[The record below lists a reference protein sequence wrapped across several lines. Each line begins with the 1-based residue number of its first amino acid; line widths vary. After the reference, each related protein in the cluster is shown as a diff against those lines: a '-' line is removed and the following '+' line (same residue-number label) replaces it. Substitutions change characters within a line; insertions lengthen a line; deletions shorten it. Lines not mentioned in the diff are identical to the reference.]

1 MRKTKLF
8 VKMCVLTGVSVI
20 AAALAVEV
28 LCLNIFRKE
37 FTENVRMNLGTIQRG
52 IEDTMKD
59 KNVILRNAVVA
70 LAERPNFVEAMEN
83 EDAILVGRLANEKKA
98 IIGNEIMFVTDQY
111 GRVIAGSG
119 GNFTRGSDIS
129 DMACVKD
136 IVREH
141 MDEAKTYE
149 SKNGVVGYSML
160 SAAAIKD
167 SRGILLGSLVAGYD
181 LSSQSFVDHL
191 KNVYNI
197 EISIIEKDVRV
208 SSTVKDEN
216 GRSWA
221 GSKVTNP
228 EVLQRVGVDGEVYAV
243 DTVLLD
249 VPYLNVYF
257 PLKTEL
263 GKITGMISTFR
274 SKAIIEDT
282 ITRAVSITGVAM
294 LVILAAVC
302 IIAALLII
310 RMLRPL
316 NDVKNTLHNISSGEA
331 DLTKRIELETHD
343 EVGEVVVGFNT
354 FAEKLQHIV
363 REIKGSKDTLHTMGE
378 KLEDSNE
385 DNASS
390 VTEILANIES
400 IHNQINGQK
409 DSVDQ
414 SAGAV
419 DEISANIN
427 SLNSMIENQSSSVE
441 QASAA
446 VEEMIGNIESVN
458 NSMEHMSKSFTD
470 LEQNARSGID
480 ILQEMYSKVQH
491 IESQSQLLQE
501 ANQAIA
507 SIASQT
513 NLLAMNAAI
522 EAAHAGEAGKGF
534 AVVADEI
541 RKLSET
547 STAQSKTI
555 GTQLNEIH
563 DAINDMVSASNKATN
578 AFSVVS
584 DDLKDTDQL
593 VVQIQSAITEQ
604 NEGSRMILDALK
616 AMNDSTH
623 EVKNASKEMNEG
635 NKIILEEMRN
645 LQDSTR
651 VMKDGMDEMHI
662 GAQKITEVSSAL
674 TDITHH
680 IRQSIERMGDQVDL
694 FRV

>member
-1 MRKTKLF
+1 MRNTKLF
-8 VKMCVLTGVSVI
+8 VKMCILTGVAVVV
-20 AAALAVEV
+20 AALAVEV
-28 LCLNIFRKE
+28 ICLNIFRRE
-37 FTENVRMNLGTIQRG
+37 FTGNVRMNLGVIQRG
-52 IEDTMKD
+52 IEDTLKD
-59 KNVILRNAVVA
+59 KNTILRNAVVA
-70 LAERPNFVEAMEN
+70 LAERPNFIEAMEN
-83 EDAILVGRLANEKKA
+83 GDASLIGRLANEKKA
-98 IIGNEIMFVTDQY
+98 IIGNDIMFVTDQF

-119 GNFTRGSDIS
+119 GDFLPGADLS

-141 MDEAKTYE
+141 MNEAKTYE
-149 SKNGVVGYSML
+149 SKSKVVGYAML

-167 SRGILLGSLVAGYD
+167 ERGQLLGSLVAGYD
-181 LSSQSFVDHL
+181 LSAQSFVDHL
-191 KNVYNI
+191 KDVFNI
-197 EISIIEKDVRV
+197 EVTIVENDVRV
-208 SSTVKDEN
+208 SSTVRDAN

-221 GSKVTNP
+221 GSKITNP
-228 EVLQRVGVDGEVYAV
+228 EVLQKVGIEGETYAV
-243 DTVLLD
+243 DTVLLGA
-249 VPYLNVYF
+249 PYLNVYF

-263 GKITGMISTFR
+263 GKITGMVSTFR

-282 ITRAVSITGVAM
+282 IVKAISITGVSM
-294 LVILAAVC
+294 LVVLAVVC
-302 IIAALLII
+302 VIAALLII
-310 RMLRPL
+310 RMLHPL
-316 NDVKNTLHNISSGEA
+316 NDVKDTLHSISSGEA

-354 FAEKLQHIV
+354 FADKLQHIV
-363 REIKGSKDTLHTMGE
+363 REIKGSKDILHTMGE

-390 VTEILANIES
+390 ITEILANIES
-400 IHNQINGQK
+400 IHNQINEQK
-409 DSVDQ
+409 QSVDQ
-414 SAGAV
+414 TAGAV
-419 DEISANIN
+419 DEISANIS
-427 SLNSMIENQSSSVE
+427 SLNNMIENQSSSVE

-446 VEEMIGNIESVN
+446 IEEMIGNIESVN

-470 LEQNARSGID
+470 LEQNARNGID
-480 ILQEMYSKVQH
+480 ILQEMYGKVQH

-547 STAQSKTI
+547 STSQSRTI

-563 DAINDMVSASNKATN
+563 DAINEMVSASSKATN

-584 DDLKDTDQL
+584 EDLGDTNQL
-593 VVQIQSAITEQ
+593 VIQIQSAITEQ

-616 AMNDSTH
+616 TMNDSTL
-623 EVKNASKEMNEG
+623 EVRNASKEMNEG
-635 NKIILEEMRN
+635 NKVILEEVQH
-645 LQDSTR
+645 LQDSTGM
-651 VMKDGMDEMHI
+651 MKDGMDEMHI
-662 GAQKITEVSSAL
+662 GARKITEVSSAL

-680 IRQSIERMGDQVDL
+680 IKHSIDRMGNQVDL
-694 FRV
+694 FKV